1 MKNHPQ
7 SCKPEPMSEELRIL
21 IVEDVPSDAD
31 LAEREISKVIP
42 SRRYHRVET
51 REDFEKA
58 LYEFKPDLIVS
69 DYQMPSFNGMMALK
83 IALELAPQVPFIM
96 HTGSMNED
104 FAVECMKAGA
114 TDYVIKEHMK
124 RLGPAVIRALELRKV
139 RTDRLIAQHALSESE
154 QRFRRLTENAD
165 DLIYRFEFYP
175 EKKFSYVSPAAAR
188 ITGYTP
194 EEHYLDPEL
203 GMKMVHPDDQHLLS
217 QISSDEETIHTPVT
231 LRWIHKNGEVI
242 WTEQKNVPIYDEDGQ
257 LIALEGISRDI
268 TERMK
273 SEEALKRAKE
283 KAEESDQLKT
293 AFLNNLSHEIRT
305 PLNAIVG
312 FSEFLNEPGITR
324 EQISNFTRIIRS
336 SSDQLLSIID
346 DIVNISK
353 IEAGQIEN
361 FENKCDINKVLN
373 QVYDLLL
380 PKTSEKQIKFRFH
393 TGLNEKEAV
402 VITDQAKLE
411 QVLSH
416 LVGNAVKFTDKG
428 HVEFGCSLK
437 GGFLRFYVAD
447 TGEGIEP
454 IHQETVFQ
462 RFHQI
467 DTGERRVKSGMGL
480 GLPIAKA
487 FVERLGGQIWMES
500 SPGAGTMVFF
510 TIPWLPEKATGSKDK
525 GLTEGSAGRKTLLVA
540 EDEENN
546 FELLRVILSSSDMD
560 IIHAWDGKQALQHV
574 NDNPD
579 IDMVLMDIKMP
590 VMGGY
595 EATRKI
601 KALKPELPVVAL
613 TAYALPGDREKALEA
628 GCDDYM
634 AKPVSLKEFL
644 RVVNKHL

>member
-1 MKNHPQ
+1 
-7 SCKPEPMSEELRIL
+7 MSEELRIL

-42 SRRYHRVET
+42 SRKFHRVET
-51 REDFEKA
+51 REDFEQA
-58 LYEFKPDLIVS
+58 LEEFQPDLIVS

-83 IALELAPQVPFIM
+83 IALVLAPQVPFIM

-124 RLGPAVIRALELRKV
+124 RLGPAVLRALELRKV
-139 RTDRLIAQHALSESE
+139 QTDRLIVQDALSESE
-154 QRFRRLTENAD
+154 QRFRRLAENAD
-165 DLIYRFEFYP
+165 DLIYRFELYP
-175 EKKFSYVSPAAAR
+175 EKKFSYVSPAATR

-217 QISSDEETIHTPVT
+217 TLSSDEEAIRTPAT
-231 LRWIHKNGEVI
+231 LRWIRKNGEVI
-242 WTEQKNVPIYDEDGQ
+242 WTEQKNVPIYNEKGQ

-268 TERMK
+268 TERK
-273 SEEALKRAKE
+273 RSEEALSRAKE

-324 EQISNFTRIIRS
+324 EQIGNFTRIIRS

-361 FENKCDINKVLN
+361 FDNKCDINKVLK
-373 QVYDLLL
+373 QTYDLLL

-393 TGLNEKEAV
+393 TGLNEKEAM

-411 QVLSH
+411 QVLYH

-437 GGFLRFYVAD
+437 EDFLRFYVAD
-447 TGEGIEP
+447 TGDGIEP
-454 IHQETVFQ
+454 THQDIVFQ

-467 DTGERRVKSGMGL
+467 DTSDRRMKSGMGL

-487 FVERLGGQIWMES
+487 FIEGLGGQIWMES
-500 SPGAGTMVFF
+500 NPGAGTMFFF
-510 TIPWLPEKATGSKDK
+510 TIPWRPETAPVKSRDKGSATGAAKH
-525 GLTEGSAGRKTLLVA
+525 KTILVA

-546 FELLRVILSSSDMD
+546 FELLRVILSASEME
-560 IIHAWDGKQALQHV
+560 IIHAWDGKQALEHV

-601 KALKPELPVVAL
+601 KALKPDLPVVAL
-613 TAYALPGDREKALEA
+613 TAYALPGDREKALDA

-644 RVVNKHL
+644 RVVNKYL

>member
-1 MKNHPQ
+1 
-7 SCKPEPMSEELRIL
+7 MSEELRIL

-42 SRRYHRVET
+42 SRVFKRVET
-51 REDFEKA
+51 RVDFEQA
-58 LYEFKPDLIVS
+58 LEEFKPDLIVS

-124 RLGPAVIRALELRKV
+124 RLGPAVLRALELRKV
-139 RTDRLIAQHALSESE
+139 RTDRLNAQQALSESE
-154 QRFRRLTENAD
+154 LRFRRLTENAD
-165 DLIYRFEFYP
+165 DLIYRFELYP
-175 EKKFSYVSPAAAR
+175 EKKFSYVSPAATR

-217 QISSDEETIHTPVT
+217 LLSSDEEAIRTPAR
-231 LRWIHKNGEVI
+231 LRWIRKNGEVI
-242 WTEQKNVPIYDEDGQ
+242 WTEQRNVPIYNEKGQ

-268 TERMK
+268 TERK
-273 SEEALKRAKE
+273 RSEEALQRAKE

-324 EQISNFTRIIRS
+324 EQIGNFTRIIRS

-361 FENKCDINKVLN
+361 FDKKCDINKVLN
-373 QVYDLLL
+373 QVYNLLL

-393 TGLNEKEAV
+393 TGLNEKEAM

-411 QVLSH
+411 QVLYH
-416 LVGNAVKFTDKG
+416 LVGNAVKFTDEG

-437 GGFLRFYVAD
+437 EDFLRFYVAD
-447 TGEGIEP
+447 TGAGIEP
-454 IHQETVFQ
+454 AHQEIVFQ
-462 RFHQI
+462 RFHQT

-500 SPGAGTMVFF
+500 NPGAGTMVFF
-510 TIPWLPEKATGSKDK
+510 TVPWRPETAPVISKDK
-525 GLTEGSAGRKTLLVA
+525 GSAKGSAGHKTILVA

-546 FELLRVILSSSDMD
+546 FELLRVILSSSDME
-560 IIHAWDGKQALQHV
+560 IIHAWDGKQALEYV
-574 NDNPD
+574 NDNPG

-601 KALKPELPVVAL
+601 KALKPDLPVVAL
-613 TAYALPGDREKALEA
+613 TAYALPGDREKALDA

-644 RVVNKHL
+644 RVVNKYL